1 MKVRH
6 RKGLA
11 SRPGPESC
19 GGVREGVVEALTGE
33 GAGQPLSREITE
45 SGAPTLLSEAEG
57 HIDEG
62 ATRESSTS
70 PTRSKTLSMRRSSP
84 NRNCEISSAPAAKLA
99 AGRLGKAIGRTPD
112 IQAGEKSDACVVPMN
127 DPNNGAASKPAQ
139 AEGREGRRA
148 AKRNTEAPPA
158 PRTQRRIRASMG
170 LDGVREAARAA
181 KATGKEVRFTAL
193 LHHVTP
199 ALLRESFM
207 QLKRDAAAGVD
218 GVRWREYE
226 AGLDERVV
234 KLWDAV
240 QSGRYRAQPS
250 RRVYI
255 PKADGKQ
262 RPLGIAALEDKIVQ
276 QAVVTVLTPIYEAT
290 FLGFS
295 YGFRPGRNQHQALD
309 AVVVGMQAKRVN
321 WVLDADIKAFFDTVD
336 HGWMMRF
343 LEHRIGDT
351 RVLRLIRKWLTAGVV
366 EDGQK
371 TDVRVGTPQGAVIS
385 PLLAN
390 IYLHYVFDLWTHQ
403 WRGRHARGDVMIVR
417 YADDSVLGFESKAD
431 VERFIED
438 LKVRFAQ
445 FGLALNEDKTRVLQF
460 GRFAVQTRAR
470 QGLGKPP
477 TFDFLGFTHICGR
490 SRSNGWFQL
499 KRLTSAKRMRASLK
513 AIRQALIRRMH
524 EPIPVVGRW
533 LRRVVQGYFNYYA
546 VPGNVVRLDAFRKEV
561 SRAWLHALRR
571 RGQRGRMPWSRF
583 GLLIKR
589 YLPRVRVLHPYPH
602 QRFAL

>member
-6 RKGLA
+6 RKGIA
-11 SRPGPESC
+11 NHPGPESC
-19 GGVREGVVEALTGE
+19 GGAREGVVEALTGE
-33 GAGQPLSREITE
+33 SAGQPLSREIRQ

-57 HIDEG
+57 HIGEG
-62 ATRESSTS
+62 ATREPSAS

-84 NRNCEISSAPAAKLA
+84 NRNCEISSAPAAQLA
-99 AGRLGKAIGRTPD
+99 AGGSGKAIGRTPD
-112 IQAGEKSDACVVPMN
+112 IHAGEKSDACVVPMN

-139 AEGREGRRA
+139 AEGPEGRRA
-148 AKRNTEAPPA
+148 AKSNTEAPPA
-158 PRTQRRIRASMG
+158 SRTQRRNRASMG

-181 KATGKEVRFTAL
+181 KAAGKQVRFTAL

-199 ALLRESFM
+199 QLLRDSFM
-207 QLKRDAAAGVD
+207 QLKRNAAAGVD
-218 GVRWREYE
+218 GMRWREYE
-226 AGLDERVV
+226 EGLDDRIGR
-234 KLWDAV
+234 LWDAV
-240 QSGRYRAQPS
+240 HAGRYRALPS

-276 QAVVTVLTPIYEAT
+276 QAVVTVLTPIYEAN

-309 AVVVGMQAKRVN
+309 AVVVGMLAKRVN

-336 HGWMMRF
+336 HAWMMRF
-343 LEHRIGDT
+343 LGHRIGDT

-366 EDGQK
+366 ENGQK

-390 IYLHYVFDLWTHQ
+390 IYLHYVFDLWAHQ

-417 YADDSVLGFESKAD
+417 YADDSVLGFESKAEVD
-431 VERFIED
+431 RFLED

-445 FGLALNEDKTRVLQF
+445 FGLTLNEDKTRVLQF
-460 GRFAVQTRAR
+460 GRFAAQARAK
-470 QGLGKPP
+470 QGLPKPP
-477 TFDFLGFTHICGR
+477 TFNFLGFTHICGK

-499 KRLTSAKRMRASLK
+499 KRLTSAQRMRARLK
-513 AIRQALIRRMH
+513 AIRQALTRRMH
-524 EPIPVVGRW
+524 APIPEVGRW
-533 LRRVVQGYFNYYA
+533 LRRVVQGYFNYHG
-546 VPGNVVRLDAFRKEV
+546 VPGNVDRLDAFRKDV

-571 RGQRGRMPWSRF
+571 RGQRGRMPWTRF
-583 GLLIKR
+583 AVLVDR
-589 YLPRVRVLHPYPH
+589 YLPRARVLHPYPH
-602 QRFAL
+602 QRFAS

>member
-6 RKGLA
+6 RKGIA
-11 SRPGPESC
+11 NHPGPESC
-19 GGVREGVVEALTGE
+19 GGAREGAVEALTGE
-33 GAGQPLSREITE
+33 SAGQPLSREIRQ
-45 SGAPTLLSEAEG
+45 SGAPTPLSEAEG
-57 HIDEG
+57 HIVEG
-62 ATRESSTS
+62 ATREPSTS

-84 NRNCEISSAPAAKLA
+84 NRNCEISPAPAEQLA
-99 AGRLGKAIGRTPD
+99 AGGSGKAIGRTPD
-112 IQAGEKSDACVVPMN
+112 IHAGEKSDACVVPMN
-127 DPNNGAASKPAQ
+127 DPNNGAASKPAP

-148 AKRNTEAPPA
+148 AKSNTEAPPA

-199 ALLRESFM
+199 QLLRDSFM

-226 AGLDERVV
+226 EGLDERID

-240 QSGRYRAQPS
+240 QSGRYRAMPS

-262 RPLGIAALEDKIVQ
+262 RPLGIAALEDKIIQ
-276 QAVVTVLTPIYEAT
+276 QAVVTVLTPIYEAN

-309 AVVVGMQAKRVN
+309 AVVVGMQTKRVN

-336 HGWMMRF
+336 HAWMMRL

-366 EDGQK
+366 EDGKK

-390 IYLHYVFDLWTHQ
+390 IYLHYAFDLWTHQ
-403 WRGRHARGDVMIVR
+403 WRGRHAKGDVMIVR
-417 YADDSVLGFESKAD
+417 YADDSVLGFESKSD
-431 VERFIED
+431 VDRFLED

-445 FGLALNEDKTRVLQF
+445 FGLTLNEDKTRVLQF
-460 GRFAVQTRAR
+460 GRFAAQARAK
-470 QGLGKPP
+470 QGLRKPP
-477 TFDFLGFTHICGR
+477 TFDFLGFTHICGQ
-490 SRSNGWFQL
+490 SRSNGWFQVE
-499 KRLTSAKRMRASLK
+499 RLTTAKRMRASLK
-513 AIRQALIRRMH
+513 AIRQALICRMH
-524 EPIPVVGRW
+524 EPIPEIGHW
-533 LRRVVQGYFNYYA
+533 LRRVVQGYFNYHA
-546 VPGNVVRLDAFRKEV
+546 VPGNVNRLSSFRTEV
-561 SRAWLHALRR
+561 ARAWLHVLRR
-571 RGQRGRMPWSRF
+571 RGQRGRMTWTRF
-583 GLLIKR
+583 NSLVAR
-589 YLPRVRVLHPYPH
+589 YLPRVRVLHPCPH
-602 QRFAL
+602 QRFAS